1 MPVTTKTPHAELV
14 LNTLLY
20 VSKTL
25 AGGDVHSILDLGFRP
40 DQVTRLR
47 CLTLANLHRLA
58 RAPAHFM
65 AVSVDPVC
73 LDRLLTHLERAQE
86 VENLQDELI
95 LQRAPLPMMHA
106 LYAMTAEEYSTR
118 RKMLGMASVGLGR
131 PPGPTPEQET
141 TCWNVWSAHDDL
153 DKPHRYLAV
162 AQSTELPLCTLWS
175 LVKSWE
181 IADNRQEGIPRRT
194 AHTDTTNPID
204 SVAHIGHAWR
214 PGNSDHDG
222 GL

>member
-1 MPVTTKTPHAELV
+1 MPITTKTSHADLV

-20 VSKTL
+20 VSKRL

-40 DQVTRLR
+40 DQVSRLR
-47 CLTLANLHRLA
+47 GLTLANLHRLA

-73 LDRLLTHLERAQE
+73 LDRLLSHLERTQE
-86 VENLQDELI
+86 VEHLQDELI
-95 LQRAPLPMMHA
+95 LQRAPLPMMNA
-106 LYAMTAEEYSTR
+106 LYAMTAEEFSMR
-118 RKMLGMASVGLGR
+118 RKMLGMANIGLGR

-141 TCWNVWSAHDDL
+141 TCWNAWTAHDDL
-153 DKPHRYLAV
+153 DKAHRYLAV
-162 AQSTELPLCTLWS
+162 AQSTELPLCTIWS

-181 IADNRQEGIPRRT
+181 TTDNRLTGLPRQP
-194 AHTDTTNPID
+194 AHAGKSKPIVY
-204 SVAHIGHAWR
+204 VAHVGQPR
-214 PGNSDHDG
+214 GPGNSDHDD